1 MIDFKFFLNEKAS
14 ELNASV
20 SSSLRKRIKLNGGKI
35 YQIGGAVRD
44 ELIGKVSKD
53 LDLLVTGI
61 ELNDLQKILSS
72 FGKVDAVGK
81 SFGILKFKPFNSAKE
96 EEPLDI
102 SVPRVDLAS
111 TGEGHKDF
119 QIKLGKNISLE
130 QDQLRRDFWMNAI
143 AKDIETGELHDIEGK
158 GQYDIQNKQIR
169 VINVQAFSDDPLR
182 MLRAIQ
188 FAARFEFKIES
199 ETMKQIQ
206 QNVKKITSVSASRF
220 EEEFKKLFVKSEK
233 PSLGIDLLYQT
244 KIMSVLLPQSKNDKK
259 INSIIDK
266 LDKKAFPVFLALLL
280 RSYDL
285 KAGQVAFTKF
295 KVSSGTKKS
304 IESVIRYSKDISIDN
319 FDLIE
324 FVMGISSNDL
334 EQIDFYCQAL
344 GENTVTNKLRSLKKS
359 GAPLDLRE
367 LSVKGNDIIK
377 LGFKGPQIGT
387 ALLKLLKYA
396 VENRTNDK
404 KTLINILGK

>member
-1 MIDFKFFLNEKAS
+1 MKEFKFFLNEKAS
-14 ELNASV
+14 EIDVSI

-61 ELNDLQKILSS
+61 ELNELQKILSG
-72 FGKVDAVGK
+72 FGRVDAVGK

-199 ETMKQIQ
+199 ETMKKIQ

-244 KIMSVLLPQSKNDKK
+244 KIMSVLLPQSKNDNK
-259 INSIIDK
+259 INSIIDR

-295 KVSSGTKKS
+295 KVSSDTKKS
-304 IESVIRYSKDISIDN
+304 IESVIRFSKNINIDN

-324 FVMGISSNDL
+324 FVMGINSKDL
-334 EQIDFYCQAL
+334 EQIDHYCQAL
-344 GENTVTNKLRSLKKS
+344 GKNTVTNKLTALKKS
-359 GAPLDLRE
+359 GAPLNLKE
-367 LSVKGNDIIK
+367 LSVKGNDLIS

-387 ALLKLLKYA
+387 SLLRLLKYA

-404 KTLINILGK
+404 NTLINILNK